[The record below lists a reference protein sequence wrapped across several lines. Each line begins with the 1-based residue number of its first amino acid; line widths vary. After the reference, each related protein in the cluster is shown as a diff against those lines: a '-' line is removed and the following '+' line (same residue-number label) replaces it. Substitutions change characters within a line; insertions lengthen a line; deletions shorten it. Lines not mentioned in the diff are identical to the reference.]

1 MRAFGRLSEEQ
12 AMQLAEVLDESLL
25 IRSPDLEKMRAIA
38 GSGFTD
44 RDLVDLAVLYTELL
58 ATAVS
63 DDARR
68 DVDSCTGLG
77 DDDKRPLLASV
88 AEKMRGAADAG
99 KIRENLALG
108 SIRSYGHP
116 HMHRLGVYTEF
127 RPVSSG
133 GAIRRLVP
141 HLVVD
146 GLAYKDGQAEG
157 QPIRFQMDPESAER
171 FLDDIKSGIDALR
184 AEIKDMR
191 GKFGDDAVVD

>member
-1 MRAFGRLSEEQ
+1 
-12 AMQLAEVLDESLL
+12 MQLAEVLDEGLL

-38 GSGFTD
+38 GPGFTD
-44 RDLVDLAVLYTELL
+44 RDLVGLAVLYTELL

-77 DDDKRPLLASV
+77 DDKRPLLASV
-88 AEKMRGAADAG
+88 AEKMRSAADAG
-99 KIRENLALG
+99 KIRENMALG

-116 HMHRLGVYTEF
+116 HIHRLGVYTEF
-127 RPVSSG
+127 RPVSSE

-146 GLAYKDGQAEG
+146 GLTYKEGQAES

-171 FLDDIKSGIDALR
+171 FLDDMRSGIDALR
-184 AEIKDMR
+184 AEIKEMR
-191 GKFGDDAVVD
+191 GKFGDDVVVD